1 MAALP
6 ANKPKQTIEVPRNFF
21 IWGPTMNGKSY
32 LASEFPNPVIFN
44 TDGNANQIETPSV
57 DLKNARDPKTG
68 AITKSVVEQ
77 MLELIKELEQGKHT
91 FETVVIDVVDDLV
104 TLIEQAI
111 CEENGVDYVG
121 DVPYGKGW
129 GLRKT
134 FITSIV
140 VRLKALPMNVIY
152 VSRYATKLD
161 NNVETPIPSLPDKDL
176 NIVNGNCD
184 LNIMCQKIGK
194 NYLRRVVDRRK
205 VYEREWVQDERLLAI
220 LDSLTGAFPKKSSKD
235 VPTTTAASNSPVEEK
250 KSLAEIAAEE
260 TSVIENADNA
270 DQSSQNE
277 PQADQNA
284 DQNKDQAQ
292 QNDDSVPFDVADK
305 TMYFQHEGTGE
316 YIIVKKGES
325 LEFLTGDVF
334 DERTRAE
341 YLAWKKESAEIDQ
354 YVKDNPPPAP
364 PKEEKPKAPRTA
376 SPRAPRAP
384 RTK

>member
-77 MLELIKELEQGKHT
+77 MLELIKELEKGTHT
-91 FETVVIDVVDDLV
+91 FETVVIDVIDDLI

-152 VSRYATKLD
+152 ISRYATKLE
-161 NNVETPIPSLPDKDL
+161 NNIETPMPSLPDKDL

-205 VYEREWVQDERLLAI
+205 VYEREWVQDERLLNI
-220 LDSLTGAFPKKSSKD
+220 LDSLTGAFPKKSSKNA
-235 VPTTTAASNSPVEEK
+235 PTTAPVEEK
-250 KSLAEIAAEE
+250 KSLAELAAEE
-260 TSVIENADNA
+260 TAVIENKAEQD
-270 DQSSQNE
+270 E
-277 PQADQNA
+277 PSVVQVAESN
-284 DQNKDQAQ
+284 
-292 QNDDSVPFDVADK
+292 DSVPFDVSDK
-305 TMYFQHEGTGE
+305 RMFFQHEGTGE
-316 YIIVKKGES
+316 YIVVEIGEP
-325 LEFLTGDVF
+325 LEFLSSDIF
-334 DERTRAE
+334 DERTEAE
-341 YLAWKKESAEIDQ
+341 YEAWKNESAEIEQ
-354 YVKDNPPPAP
+354 YVKDNPPPVTPVENKPNP
-364 PKEEKPKAPRTA
+364 PKAPRRATPSGDKATDEKPKAPK
-376 SPRAPRAP
+376 APRAP

>member
-77 MLELIKELEQGKHT
+77 MLELIKELEKGTHT
-91 FETVVIDVVDDLV
+91 FETVVIDVIDDLI

-152 VSRYATKLD
+152 ISRYATKLE
-161 NNVETPIPSLPDKDL
+161 NNIETPMPSLPDKDL

-205 VYEREWVQDERLLAI
+205 VYEREWVQDERLLNI
-220 LDSLTGAFPKKSSKD
+220 LDSLTGAFPKKSKD
-235 VPTTTAASNSPVEEK
+235 TSTSALAEEK
-250 KSLAEIAAEE
+250 KSLTELAAEE
-260 TSVIENADNA
+260 TAVIENKAE
-270 DQSSQNE
+270 QEGPGVSE
-277 PQADQNA
+277 
-284 DQNKDQAQ
+284 
-292 QNDDSVPFDVADK
+292 DDSVPFDV
-305 TMYFQHEGTGE
+305 
-316 YIIVKKGES
+316 
-325 LEFLTGDVF
+325 
-334 DERTRAE
+334 DEEQIA
-341 YLAWKKESAEIDQ
+341 KESAEIEQ

-364 PKEEKPKAPRTA
+364 PKEDKPKAPRTA

>member
-77 MLELIKELEQGKHT
+77 MLELIKELEKGTHT
-91 FETVVIDVVDDLV
+91 FETVVIDVIDDLI

-152 VSRYATKLD
+152 ISRYATKLE
-161 NNVETPIPSLPDKDL
+161 NNIETPMPSLPDKDL

-205 VYEREWVQDERLLAI
+205 VYEREWVQDERLLSI

-235 VPTTTAASNSPVEEK
+235 ASTSTPVEEK
-250 KSLAEIAAEE
+250 KSLADLAAEE
-260 TSVIENADNA
+260 TAVIENTSNLDESVQLSAQPD
-270 DQSSQNE
+270 S
-277 PQADQNA
+277 
-284 DQNKDQAQ
+284 KD
-292 QNDDSVPFDVADK
+292 DDSVPFDV
-305 TMYFQHEGTGE
+305 
-316 YIIVKKGES
+316 
-325 LEFLTGDVF
+325 
-334 DERTRAE
+334 DEEQIA
-341 YLAWKKESAEIDQ
+341 KEAAEIEQ
-354 YVKDNPPPAP
+354 YVKDNPPPATP
-364 PKEEKPKAPRTA
+364 QVEKPKAPRTA

>member
-68 AITKSVVEQ
+68 VITKSVVEQ

-235 VPTTTAASNSPVEEK
+235 APTTAAASNAPVEEK

-260 TSVIENADNA
+260 TAVIENADQNE
-270 DQSSQNE
+270 DQSS
-277 PQADQNA
+277 
-284 DQNKDQAQ
+284 

-316 YIIVKKGES
+316 YLVVKKGES
-325 LEFLTGDVF
+325 LEFLSGDIF

-354 YVKDNPPPAP
+354 YVKDNPPPAT